1 MRVPT
6 IHMNSNF
13 FSSEKE
19 VISVGEVHDDTSE
32 RMVVD
37 VTDERDRNDFIKK
50 CEKLIRDSYE
60 YKEFID
66 YLKNFLDMRECAYFE
81 NVNNY
86 ESKNIK
92 IEIHHAPFTLYDI
105 VDTILRKRAAL
116 GKPLK
121 LLEVCNETM
130 AIHFMG
136 QVGVIPLSSTIH
148 SLVHS
153 GKVSIPL
160 KSIYGDYTKFDSI
173 YGDFMSQDLRETY
186 YTVLENDQNM
196 PITPPDILKI
206 KYMEVSMLN
215 VERPEKMKDA

>member
-13 FSSEKE
+13 FPSTKE
-19 VISVGEVHDDTSE
+19 IISVGEVHDDTAE

-37 VTDERDRNDFIKK
+37 ITDEKDRNGFIKR
-50 CEKLIRDSYE
+50 CEKLIRNSYE

-86 ESKNIK
+86 DSRNVK

-105 VDTILRKRAAL
+105 VDTILRKRVAT
-116 GKPLK
+116 GKSLQM
-121 LLEVCNETM
+121 LEICNETM

-136 QVGVIPLSSTIH
+136 QVGLIPLSATVH
-148 SLVHS
+148 ALVHA
-153 GKVSIPL
+153 GKISIPL
-160 KSIYGDYTKFDSI
+160 NSVFGDYTKFYSI
-173 YGDFMSQDLRETY
+173 YGDFMNQELKDTY
-186 YTVLENDQNM
+186 STVIENDKHVSN
-196 PITPPDILKI
+196 TPPDILKL

-215 VERPEKMKDA
+215 VDAPERLEDV

>member
-13 FSSEKE
+13 FPSTKE
-19 VISVGEVHDDTSE
+19 IISVGEVHDDTAE

-37 VTDERDRNDFIKK
+37 ITDEKDRNSFIKR
-50 CEKLIRDSYE
+50 CEKLIRNSYE

-86 ESKNIK
+86 DSRNVK

-105 VDTILRKRAAL
+105 VDTILRKRVAT
-116 GKPLK
+116 GKSLQM
-121 LLEVCNETM
+121 LEICNETM

-136 QVGVIPLSSTIH
+136 QVGLIPLSATVH
-148 SLVHS
+148 ALVHA
-153 GKVSIPL
+153 GKISIPL
-160 KSIYGDYTKFDSI
+160 NSVFGDYTKFYSI
-173 YGDFMSQDLRETY
+173 YGDFMNQELKDTY
-186 YTVLENDQNM
+186 STVIENDKHVSN
-196 PITPPDILKI
+196 TPPDILKL

-215 VERPEKMKDA
+215 VDAPERLEDV